1 MTRSSPRA
9 REAAVHC
16 ACAGGSIRLRAFIAE
31 KNPAAAQRISQQL
44 IRSIRSLVDQPFVG
58 HEIESHDI
66 ELAGV
71 QEWVAGDYVVHYVVQ
86 DDLLTVL
93 QVWHGREDR
102 A

>member
-1 MTRSSPRA
+1 MRLQFTEQA
-9 REAAVHC
+9 LEDL
-16 ACAGGSIRLRAFIAE
+16 IRLRAFIAE

-44 IRSIRSLVDQPFVG
+44 IRSIRSLVDQPFMG
-58 HEIESHDI
+58 HDI
-66 ELAGV
+66 GLAGVQAGVQAEV
-71 QEWVAGDYVVHYVVQ
+71 QEWVAGDYVVHYVVR